1 MKNKLVIIGA
11 AGLII
16 LGGAV
21 GAFAN
26 ANQVED
32 EKKNVIS
39 MEEAEK
45 IAKTEVEGNIENIEL
60 EEDDGRLIYDVEFE
74 DGKKLDDAEV
84 EIEAKT
90 GKVLEIDQ
98 DDKEVKN
105 NKVNTGVKN
114 NQETKI
120 EKDDDQDDKKVTTK
134 ETKKRITK
142 QEAMNI
148 ATKNTPGKV
157 TEVEYDDGY
166 YEIEVKTNNAEV
178 EYKIRA
184 TDGKIVKK
192 ETDRKDDRQSKKKI
206 SKQDAINIAT
216 KNAPGKVTEVDYDD
230 DGYYEIEVKS
240 GNTEVEFKISA
251 YDGEIIEKD
260 VERDDD

>member
-26 ANQVED
+26 SNQVED

-84 EIEAKT
+84 EIEAET
-90 GKVLEIDQ
+90 GKVLEI
-98 DDKEVKN
+98 
-105 NKVNTGVKN
+105 
-114 NQETKI
+114 
-120 EKDDDQDDKKVTTK
+120 DQDDKKVTTK

-192 ETDRKDDRQSKKKI
+192 ETDRKDDRQAKKKI

-240 GNTEVEFKISA
+240 GNTEIEFKISA